1 MENHILKKF
10 NENTIST
17 SKIFGFLLY
26 IIVDPERVIVVV
38 FPAGSG
44 RVQSFTTIRA
54 SHLLIL
60 ARLEILTESLA
71 LAE

>member
-26 IIVDPERVIVVV
+26 IIVDPERDV
-38 FPAGSG
+38 FHGNFPLIKDLKSLYSKLHSNLN
-44 RVQSFTTIRA
+44 SFFVL
-54 SHLLIL
+54 HVYF
-60 ARLEILTESLA
+60 
-71 LAE
+71 